1 MRSMKLYPLKNNS
14 LMRMAFI
21 KSLAILALVGFL
33 TTGNSRAADTH
44 AGTPVLVELFT
55 SEGCSSCPPADAW
68 LQRMDAAQPL
78 PGAELI
84 VLSEHVDYWNHDG
97 WKDPYS
103 SSLVTER
110 QSDYVRALGLQ
121 TPYTPQVIVDGV
133 TDLHLTDDQQMEQ
146 TFQKAATSQK
156 VPVRITSVTLD
167 PANSS
172 LLRAHVEVDGTSAGE
187 NADIYDAVALSH
199 AESQVLHGENSGK
212 HLTHVAVVQELTK
225 IGKMQKGKT
234 FSRDIEIKL
243 KPGTD
248 PKNIRLVV
256 FAQKSGP
263 GKVLGAA
270 LQENIQVAT
279 GPK

>member
-1 MRSMKLYPLKNNS
+1 MRSMKLYPPKNNP

-33 TTGNSRAADTH
+33 TTGDSRAADTH
-44 AGTPVLVELFT
+44 ATTPVLVELFT

-121 TPYTPQVIVDGV
+121 TPYTPQVIVDGA
-133 TDLHLTDDQQMEQ
+133 TDLHLTDDQQKEQ
-146 TFQKAATSQK
+146 TFQKAAASQK
-156 VPVRITSVTLD
+156 IPVRITSVTLD
-167 PANSS
+167 PANPSI
-172 LLRAHVEVDGTSAGE
+172 LRAHVEVAGNSADE
-187 NADIYDAVALSH
+187 NADIYEAVALSH
-199 AESQVLHGENSGK
+199 AESQVLRGENSGK

-225 IGKMQKGKT
+225 IGKLQKGKT
-234 FSRDIEIKL
+234 FSRDVEIKL

-270 LQENIQVAT
+270 LQKSIY
-279 GPK
+279 